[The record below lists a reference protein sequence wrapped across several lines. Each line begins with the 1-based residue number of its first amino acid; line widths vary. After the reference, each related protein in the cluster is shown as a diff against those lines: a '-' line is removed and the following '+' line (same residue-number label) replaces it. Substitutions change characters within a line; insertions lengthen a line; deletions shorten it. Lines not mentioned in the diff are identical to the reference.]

1 MFDKIKNYLSEKK
14 DVRKKSELYDFEEKD
29 EKESKRLKK
38 ISFLDRIKFIK
49 FNKNN
54 EKSKDVSVQRIK
66 EIGLLV
72 TAVVLVGIGYSNFSN
87 NSGVISNNVI
97 ATSSTNTLG
106 DVQLVSSSSAVVE
119 NNNTVQET
127 VSNSVQSGIV
137 SNDNNEV
144 TNEVIENSVETS
156 SSDNSNYFSKLKMER
171 NDMYSKSIETYQNI
185 IDSQAISS
193 EQKAIAIQE
202 IEKINNLQN
211 SIKVAEELIRL
222 KGFEDVVIY
231 SSNDKISVI
240 VRVATLSNT
249 QVAQIQNIV
258 SKELSVEVSDITI
271 SNK

>member
-1 MFDKIKNYLSEKK
+1 
-14 DVRKKSELYDFEEKD
+14 
-29 EKESKRLKK
+29 
-38 ISFLDRIKFIK
+38 
-49 FNKNN
+49 
-54 EKSKDVSVQRIK
+54 
-66 EIGLLV
+66 
-72 TAVVLVGIGYSNFSN
+72 
-87 NSGVISNNVI
+87 
-97 ATSSTNTLG
+97 
-106 DVQLVSSSSAVVE
+106 
-119 NNNTVQET
+119 
-127 VSNSVQSGIV
+127 
-137 SNDNNEV
+137 
-144 TNEVIENSVETS
+144 
-156 SSDNSNYFSKLKMER
+156 
-171 NDMYSKSIETYQNI
+171 MYSKSIETYQNI